1 MLKLRAFIVF
11 ALVLAGLQVRNAS
24 AVSVYDNFGPG
35 DTYDTGAGWPVVG
48 PTNGFT
54 LEAAMRF
61 APSGNYSFVAADL
74 AAGLVS
80 GTNSIT
86 VTLASDNSGA
96 PGAAIETF
104 HFDNAMGA
112 FGDANPPLQAD
123 SVTHPTLDSGV
134 TYWLVASATGD
145 TYAIWN
151 DSLSDTSGAASQN
164 LSDGLGWSFY
174 PGETTGAFR
183 ITAVP
188 EPASLGLFGAG
199 MLAAIGLHLARKRRS
214 AKLSD

>member
-1 MLKLRAFIVF
+1 L
-11 ALVLAGLQVRNAS
+11 
-24 AVSVYDNFGPG
+24 AVSLD
-35 DTYDTGAGWPVVG
+35 
-48 PTNGFT
+48 
-54 LEAAMRF
+54 
-61 APSGNYSFVAADL
+61 
-74 AAGLVS
+74 S
-80 GTNSIT
+80 GTNSLD
-86 VTLASDNSGA
+86 VTLAADNSGA